1 MVCVHEISVWYDSK
15 LPSHASH
22 IAEGR
27 SVHFMLLL
35 ILVDKVASF

>member
-1 MVCVHEISVWYDSK
+1 MVYVYEISVWYDIK
-15 LPSHASH
+15 QPSRAGH

-35 ILVDKVASF
+35 ILADKVASF